1 MRTFAIVFSCMNIL
15 FTMLPFSRSKAW
27 WIRIF
32 DFPRLQV
39 AILSI
44 VSIILLVFF
53 PGDFSLDYTLVT
65 LLVACFIYQFRHV
78 IRFTP
83 FFRVETPRVRNPKF
97 SFSIL
102 QTNVRMENR
111 KVDKLKQ
118 HIRKYEPDI
127 ISVNEPDEWW
137 ADQLKE
143 LDEIYPYSIKKPLDN
158 TYGMM
163 VYSRYK
169 LINEE
174 VNFLVKEGIPSIF
187 ATVIFPSGQEFDLH
201 CVHPEPPAPGSPT
214 YERDTEILLI
224 GKRVKESDRPAIIVG
239 DLNDVAWSYTSL
251 RFKKFSG
258 VADPRQ
264 GRGLFATYNAFVP
277 LFQYPLDHFFHTKDF
292 ALRKLKKLR
301 KFGSDHY
308 PMFISLSFLKK

>member
-1 MRTFAIVFSCMNIL
+1 MNIL
-15 FTMLPFSRSKAW
+15 FTILPFSRSKAW

-32 DFPRLQV
+32 DFPRLQI

-44 VSIILLVFF
+44 LSVILLFF
-53 PGDFSLDYTLVT
+53 YKGDFSLDFTLVT
-65 LLVACFIYQFRHV
+65 LLVACFVYQFYHV

-83 FFRVETPRVRNPKF
+83 FYRKETPRVRNPKF

-111 KVDKLKQ
+111 KVDRLKQ

-127 ISVNEPDEWW
+127 ISVNEPDDWW

-143 LDEIYPYSIKKPLDN
+143 LDKTYPYSIKKPLSN

-163 VYSRYK
+163 VYSKYE
-169 LINEE
+169 LVDEE
-174 VNFLVKEGIPSIF
+174 VNFLVKEGVPSMY
-187 ATVIFPSGQEFDLH
+187 ATVVFPSGQELDLH

-224 GKRVKESDRPAIIVG
+224 GKRVKETDRPAIIVG

-258 VADPRQ
+258 VVDPRQ

-277 LFQYPLDHFFHTKDF
+277 LFQYPLDHFFHTKHF
-292 ALRKLKKLR
+292 ALRKLKKLH

-308 PMFISLSFLKK
+308 PMFISFSFLKK